1 MKTDHLILTSALL
14 AMTAGCSTVSESTDG
29 SNGMTMEPAP
39 VSSMEAAP
47 APGGEMAPVDGEGE
61 GDAVPAAERT
71 ENAVREDGT
80 IPSGRFFGDL
90 VLEVK
95 KQKVMGAGA
104 GETIIDGDLILTSQC
119 DVSGMTVTGD
129 VIFTGHNA
137 QAFVEYLGQVL
148 DYGVQNRF

>member
-1 MKTDHLILTSALL
+1 MKIDDKIVAFALL
-14 AMTAGCSTVSESTDG
+14 AMTASCGTVSESTDG
-29 SNGMTMEPAP
+29 STGMTMEPAP
-39 VSSMEAAP
+39 MSASEAAP
-47 APGGEMAPVDGEGE
+47 APGGEMAP
-61 GDAVPAAERT
+61 AAEAAAGAMLT

-80 IPSGRFFGDL
+80 MPPGRFEGDL

-95 KQKVMGAGA
+95 KQRVIGAGA